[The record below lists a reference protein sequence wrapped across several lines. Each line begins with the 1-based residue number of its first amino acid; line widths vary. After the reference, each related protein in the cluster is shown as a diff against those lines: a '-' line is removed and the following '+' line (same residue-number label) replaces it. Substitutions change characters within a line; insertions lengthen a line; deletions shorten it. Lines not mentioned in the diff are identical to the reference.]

1 MRTKILIVDD
11 VELNREILAA
21 MLQDEYEIVMA
32 ENGKQALAILAQQRN
47 EIALML
53 LDLVMPEM
61 DGFEVLE
68 VVSRQL
74 WGKQLA
80 IMIISSDNTSQTE
93 NRCFELGVSDFIH
106 RPFDEILVK
115 RRVKNVISLYQY
127 QNQLEQKVEE
137 QTGTLTRQH
146 QLLQMQ
152 AKQLRQSR
160 ENVID
165 ILGTVVEYRNLE
177 SGEHVRRVKGYTRI
191 LAEELMKRYPEYGL
205 TKEKINV
212 IVAASVLHDIGKI
225 TVPDSILLK
234 PGKLTKKE
242 FERMKT
248 HTTKGGDILMNI
260 KNVWDEEYEKA
271 SYEICRYHHERYD
284 GKGYPDGLTGEE
296 IPVSAQI
303 VAVADVYD
311 ALVNVRVY
319 KSAFSKEKAFQMI
332 ISGECGV
339 FSPKL
344 LECFKHVRKEFEK
357 LADESAD
364 ASDVADTSS

>member
-127 QNQLEQKVEE
+127 QNQLEQK
-137 QTGTLTRQH
+137 R
-146 QLLQMQ
+146 
-152 AKQLRQSR
+152 
-160 ENVID
+160 
-165 ILGTVVEYRNLE
+165 
-177 SGEHVRRVKGYTRI
+177 
-191 LAEELMKRYPEYGL
+191 
-205 TKEKINV
+205 
-212 IVAASVLHDIGKI
+212 
-225 TVPDSILLK
+225 
-234 PGKLTKKE
+234 
-242 FERMKT
+242 
-248 HTTKGGDILMNI
+248 
-260 KNVWDEEYEKA
+260 
-271 SYEICRYHHERYD
+271 
-284 GKGYPDGLTGEE
+284 
-296 IPVSAQI
+296 
-303 VAVADVYD
+303 
-311 ALVNVRVY
+311 
-319 KSAFSKEKAFQMI
+319 
-332 ISGECGV
+332 
-339 FSPKL
+339 
-344 LECFKHVRKEFEK
+344 
-357 LADESAD
+357 
-364 ASDVADTSS
+364 